1 MGEQT
6 YMISRS
12 RGVGEA
18 GGKSGMGAVKK
29 RLW

>member
-1 MGEQT
+1 
-6 YMISRS
+6 MISRS
-12 RGVGEA
+12 RGVGEV